1 MLEVTGL
8 TKYYGELLAVDD
20 VSFHIDEGDFVTLL
34 GPSGCGK
41 TTLLH
46 MIAGL
51 REPTEGQVK
60 LRGEDVTD
68 LAPEDRNIGMAFQST
83 ALFPHMT
90 VRENIAYG
98 LRMHGYDAEERD
110 TQVQEFLELV
120 DLPDHGDHHPDELSG
135 GQQQRVS
142 LARALAY
149 EPDILLLDEP
159 LTGLDRVLREEMR
172 EWLMTLQREL
182 GVTSLYVTHDQEDAL
197 SMSDKVI
204 VLDDGQKQQ
213 AASPERIYEQPAN
226 EFVATF
232 VGKSTRFD
240 GTLRSV
246 DDRPIVETDETRIV
260 VGTNDRATNHDDGEA
275 VSLFVRPEDVDVEP
289 ATATA
294 DGGTTTT
301 AGAASAAPTA
311 AATVEN
317 AFPGTVE
324 KIANL
329 GNRTEVTVAL
339 ESGETALA
347 NTARFPNIAVGDE
360 VTVTFDSESV
370 VVV

>member
-1 MLEVTGL
+1 MLEVNGL

-20 VSFHIDEGDFVTLL
+20 VSFRIDEGDFVTLL

-51 REPTEGQVK
+51 REPSEGTVE
-60 LRGEDVTD
+60 LRGEDVTE
-68 LAPEDRNIGMAFQST
+68 LPPEDRNVGMAFQST

-90 VRENIAYG
+90 VRENIGYG
-98 LRMHGYDAEERD
+98 LRMHGYSAEERESR
-110 TQVQEFLELV
+110 VQEFLELV

-172 EWLMTLQREL
+172 EWLMTLQREV

-204 VLDDGQKQQ
+204 VLNKGRTQQ
-213 AASPERIYEQPAN
+213 AAHPQTIYERPAN
-226 EFVATF
+226 EFVAQF
-232 VGKSTRFD
+232 VGKSTQFS
-240 GTLRSV
+240 GSV
-246 DDRPIVETDETRIV
+246 ARTTPHPVVETGAADVAIT
-260 VGTNDRATNHDDGEA
+260 GEHESGEP
-275 VSLFVRPEDVDVEP
+275 VSLYVRPEDIAVESI
-289 ATATA
+289 AATA
-294 DGGTTTT
+294 DGGLEVTGDAEPTTP
-301 AGAASAAPTA
+301 SVPK
-311 AATVEN
+311 N
-317 AFPGTVE
+317 AFSGTVE
-324 KIANL
+324 KISNL

-339 ESGETALA
+339 ESGEIALA
-347 NTARFPNIAVGDE
+347 NTERFPDFETGDV
-360 VTVTFDSESV
+360 VTVTFEPESV

>member
-1 MLEVTGL
+1 MLEVNGL

-20 VSFHIDEGDFVTLL
+20 VSFRIDEGDFVTLL

-51 REPTEGQVK
+51 REPSEGRVV
-60 LRGEDVTD
+60 LRGTDVTD
-68 LAPEDRNIGMAFQST
+68 LPPEDRNIGMAFQST

-90 VRENIAYG
+90 VRQNIAYG
-98 LRMHGYDAEERD
+98 LRMHGYGAEERD
-110 TQVQEFLELV
+110 ARVQEFLELV
-120 DLPDHGDHHPDELSG
+120 DLPDHGDHRPDELSG

-204 VLDDGQKQQ
+204 VLDEGRTQQ
-213 AASPERIYEQPAN
+213 AAGPETIYENPAN
-226 EFVATF
+226 EFVAEF
-232 VGKSTRFD
+232 VGKSTQFE
-240 GTLRSV
+240 GTV
-246 DDRPIVETDETRIV
+246 VPDDPNPVVETDSSRV
-260 VGTNDRATNHDDGEA
+260 VVEGEYDENEA
-275 VSLFVRPEDVDVEP
+275 VCLYVRPEDVEVEP
-289 ATATA
+289 AAATA
-294 DGGTTTT
+294 DGGTTTVSN
-301 AGAASAAPTA
+301 ADSGASSAATR
-311 AATVEN
+311 EN
-317 AFPGTVE
+317 SFPGTVE
-324 KIANL
+324 KVSNL
-329 GNRTEVTVAL
+329 GNRTEVTVTL
-339 ESGETALA
+339 DSGETALA
-347 NTARFPNIAVGDE
+347 NTERFPDIAVGDE
-360 VTVTFDSESV
+360 VTVQFDPGSV

>member
-8 TKYYGELLAVDD
+8 TKYYGELCAVND

-51 REPTEGQVK
+51 REPTDGRVQ

-98 LRMHGYDAEERD
+98 LRMHGYEAEERD
-110 TQVQEFLELV
+110 AKVQEFLELV
-120 DLPDHGDHHPDELSG
+120 DLPDHGDHRPNELSG

-213 AASPERIYEQPAN
+213 AAAPETLYERPAN

-240 GTLRSV
+240 GTMRT
-246 DDRPIVETDETRIV
+246 DGNRPIVETGATRV
-260 VGTNDRATNHDDGEA
+260 VVDDHDHEDGEP
-275 VSLFVRPEDVDVEP
+275 VSVFVRPEDIDVEP
-289 ATATA
+289 AAATA
-294 DGGTTTT
+294 DGGTATTT
-301 AGAASAAPTA
+301 GTPSVTA

-324 KIANL
+324 KVANL
-329 GNRTEVTVAL
+329 GNRTEVSVAL

-347 NTARFPNIAVGDE
+347 NTARFPDIGVDDE

-370 VVV
+370 IVL

>member
-8 TKYYGELLAVDD
+8 TKYYGDLCAVDD

-51 REPTEGQVK
+51 REPTDGQVR

-68 LAPEDRNIGMAFQST
+68 RAPEDRNIGMAFQST

-98 LRMHGYDAEERD
+98 LRMHGYEASERD
-110 TQVQEFLELV
+110 AQVQEFLELV
-120 DLPDHGDHHPDELSG
+120 DLPDHGDHHPNELSG

-204 VLDDGQKQQ
+204 VLDEGEKQQ
-213 AASPERIYEQPAN
+213 AARPETLYEAPAN

-232 VGKSTRFD
+232 VGKSTTFEGTVASGD
-240 GTLRSV
+240 GHSF
-246 DDRPIVETDETRIV
+246 VETDSTRV
-260 VGTNDRATNHDDGEA
+260 AVDDHDRADGED
-275 VSLFVRPEDVDVEP
+275 VKLFVRPEDIDVQP
-289 ATATA
+289 VQATA
-294 DGGTTTT
+294 DGGTAAASTTGSTAATT
-301 AGAASAAPTA
+301 AATA
-311 AATVEN
+311 EN

-329 GNRTEVTVAL
+329 GNRSEVTVIL

-347 NTARFPNIAVGDE
+347 DTPRFPNIAVGDE

>member
-1 MLEVTGL
+1 MLEVKGL
-8 TKYYGELLAVDD
+8 TKYYNELVAVND
-20 VSFHIDEGDFVTLL
+20 VSFRIDEGEFVTLL

-51 REPTEGQVK
+51 REPTDGQVT

-68 LAPEDRNIGMAFQST
+68 LPPEERNIGMAFQST

-98 LRMHGYDAEERD
+98 LRMHGYGQEERD
-110 TQVQEFLELV
+110 ARVQEFLELV
-120 DLPDHGDHHPDELSG
+120 DMPDHGDHRPGELSG

-197 SMSDKVI
+197 SMSDKVV
-204 VLDDGQKQQ
+204 VLNSGTIQQ
-213 AASPERIYEQPAN
+213 VDRPQVVYERPAN
-226 EFVATF
+226 AFVAEF
-232 VGKSTRFD
+232 VGKSTQFT
-240 GTLRSV
+240 GSV
-246 DDRPIVETDETRIV
+246 TNDEPRPLVDTGNTRVVLSENSETR
-260 VGTNDRATNHDDGEA
+260 NGEA
-275 VSLFVRPEDVDVEP
+275 AELYVRPEDVQVES
-289 ATATA
+289 AKATA
-294 DGGTTTT
+294 DGGATL
-301 AGAASAAPTA
+301 A
-311 AATVEN
+311 AATEEN

-324 KIANL
+324 KVANL
-329 GNRTEVTVAL
+329 GNRTEVTVSL
-339 ESGETALA
+339 ESGQTALA
-347 NTARFPNIAVGDE
+347 STDRFPNIDMGDAVI
-360 VTVTFDSESV
+360 VTFDPESV
-370 VVV
+370 IVL

>member
-20 VSFHIDEGDFVTLL
+20 VSFRIDEGDFVTLL

-51 REPTEGQVK
+51 REPTDGQVK

-68 LAPEDRNIGMAFQST
+68 LAPEDRNVGMAFQST

-110 TQVQEFLELV
+110 SQVQEFLELV
-120 DLPDHGDHHPDELSG
+120 DLPDHGDHRPDELSG

-197 SMSDKVI
+197 SMSDKVV

-213 AASPERIYEQPAN
+213 AAHPETIYEEPAN

-232 VGKSTRFD
+232 VGKSTTFG
-240 GTLRSV
+240 GTVTTASEQPV
-246 DDRPIVETDETRIV
+246 VETDATRV
-260 VGTNDRATNHDDGEA
+260 AVSGDHDEGEA

-289 ATATA
+289 VSATA
-294 DGGTTTT
+294 DGGTTVSQP
-301 AGAASAAPTA
+301 GSATPTA
-311 AATVEN
+311 AATADN

-324 KIANL
+324 KVSNL
-329 GNRTEVTVAL
+329 GNRTEVTVTL
-339 ESGETALA
+339 ESGETAMA
-347 NTARFPNIAVGDE
+347 NTPRFPDIAVGDE
-360 VTVTFDSESV
+360 VTVTFDPESV